1 MALKRKLEHREMKLV
16 LMFAVSCLLIV
27 AIAYSLASLIAD
39 IAVIWLFTHYMKDQ
53 YKGDDSKWAGIVVG
67 MLQAGAP

>member
-1 MALKRKLEHREMKLV
+1 MEMI

-27 AIAYSLASLIAD
+27 AIACSLASLFAD

-53 YKGDDSKWAGIVVG
+53 YKGDGSK
-67 MLQAGAP
+67 

>member
-1 MALKRKLEHREMKLV
+1 MEMI

-27 AIAYSLASLIAD
+27 AIACGLASLIAD

-53 YKGDDSKWAGIVVG
+53 YKGDESKWVGIVVG
-67 MLQAGAP
+67 MLQADVP